1 MNSIDMMGSID
12 MVGVVLMAASVGRPQ
27 ITRHIAR
34 SVARLFER
42 RPASRAK

>member
-1 MNSIDMMGSID
+1 MDPMNSID

-42 RPASRAK
+42 RSKSRVR